1 MAAELAAE
9 LAAEVGTSA
18 DEEDQPLDGDVLESF
33 QVPASEVLGEFRA
46 KIREIVRPEDVQTH
60 YDLGIAY
67 KEMGLLEE
75 AIAEFDVALR
85 HGGGTRAAD
94 CLTMLGVCESERG
107 NSEAAV
113 RHFQQGLDLL
123 DLTSVARHALQ
134 FELGAVQETQGNN
147 AEALEQYESIH
158 AEDNAFRDVRARI
171 ERLGGNLTASVRPLV
186 KKRPQATPAGPR
198 KAAALGTSG
207 ATAGSRPGGPG
218 SREPEPPPE
227 PGRKNRKIGFV

>member
-1 MAAELAAE
+1 P
-9 LAAEVGTSA
+9 TSPLSCPTRRA
-18 DEEDQPLDGDVLESF
+18 SDLDEEDQPLDGDVLESF

-46 KIREIVRPEDVQTH
+46 KIQEIVRPEDVQTH

-134 FELGAVQETQGNN
+134 FELGAVTGRSASPDEF
-147 AEALEQYESIH
+147 S
-158 AEDNAFRDVRARI
+158 
-171 ERLGGNLTASVRPLV
+171 RLLR
-186 KKRPQATPAGPR
+186 AGPG
-198 KAAALGTSG
+198 ALLERAGLALLLQLAPALAG
-207 ATAGSRPGGPG
+207 AGPADAPLLADEGARHPGGRHRRGKDDARAPAARFASG
-218 SREPEPPPE
+218 ERIRRGAAGHHPQRRHRPM
-227 PGRKNRKIGFV
+227 VAQ